1 MGDHDDDHLCEFLS
15 KSGLANTKWLK
26 RFNDENITKVD
37 RIHELEFKDVFLSL
51 SSDATQEEI
60 TALRKIFNM
69 HTCLHFRQSLIYH
82 MPIYTCTCR
91 F

>member
-1 MGDHDDDHLCEFLS
+1 MSDHDDDRLREFLS

-37 RIHELEFKDVFLSL
+37 RIHELEFKEDVFLSL

-60 TALRKIFNM
+60 TALR
-69 HTCLHFRQSLIYH
+69 TRRCS
-82 MPIYTCTCR
+82 
-91 F
+91 